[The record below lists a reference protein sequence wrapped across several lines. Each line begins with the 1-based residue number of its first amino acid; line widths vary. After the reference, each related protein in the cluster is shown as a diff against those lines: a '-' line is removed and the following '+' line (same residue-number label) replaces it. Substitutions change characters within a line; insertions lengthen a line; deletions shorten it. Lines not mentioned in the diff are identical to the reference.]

1 MKLDMGKLNAVAA
14 QESLDRD
21 DEGDGTTAKKKKKK
35 NRKKNKNKGAAEEL
49 TNVGGAI

>member
-1 MKLDMGKLNAVAA
+1 MKLNMEKLNAAA

-21 DEGDGTTAKKKKKK
+21 EEGDGTTAKKKKKK